1 MADCG
6 GWSRDVRS
14 PESRFL
20 WEPVLECL
28 GTLSGPPG
36 VVSAVLGGRAEN
48 RGPRPHSKTKKGDF
62 SWRGTGMARGL
73 EVLAPSFNSGVRD
86 EEQTDR
92 KLVNLRA
99 VRWTVWD

>member
-1 MADCG
+1 
-6 GWSRDVRS
+6 
-14 PESRFL
+14 
-20 WEPVLECL
+20 VLECL
-28 GTLSGPPG
+28 RTLRRSLG

-62 SWRGTGMARGL
+62 SWRGMGMARGL
-73 EVLAPSFNSGVRD
+73 EVLAQLFNSGVRD
-86 EEQTDR
+86 EKQTAR